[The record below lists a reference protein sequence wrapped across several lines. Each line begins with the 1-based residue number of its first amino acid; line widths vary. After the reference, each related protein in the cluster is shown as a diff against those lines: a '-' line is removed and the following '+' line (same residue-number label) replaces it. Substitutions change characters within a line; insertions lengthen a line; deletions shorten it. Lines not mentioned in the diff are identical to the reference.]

1 MAAERKPVTVLF
13 CDLAGSTAL
22 GEHLDPELL
31 QTIQAAYFDRVR
43 AVVERFGG
51 TVEKFI
57 GDAVCAV
64 FGVPRVHEDDAERAV
79 RCAFAVRDALA
90 ELSDELRPR
99 LGVELTVRI
108 GVEAGEVVV
117 GGEALAT
124 GDVMSTTARLEQ
136 AAQPGEILV
145 GGSARLLTRRAVV
158 YEGPRLIEAK
168 GKAEGVEAWLA
179 VTIEPEPRWRQ
190 ARLIGRERELATL
203 AGAFERAVHDTQPE
217 VVVVLGEPGIGKSR
231 LAEEFAS
238 RVARRAVVLRGACF
252 PYRHASALLPLAQ
265 VVRSEFGGSPE
276 KLAAGIRRRHE
287 GHEGALLQAQLSALT
302 GASGTMPSA
311 TELVWGLRRY
321 LEALA
326 SERPAVVVLD
336 DRSAFT
342 TRSSGRSPTSPCL
355 SGIASSCTGRRR
367 PGSSGGS
374 TSGLSSP

>member
-203 AGAFERAVHDTQPE
+203 AGAFERAVHDHPARGRSRPRRAGNRQ
-217 VVVVLGEPGIGKSR
+217 EPARRGVR
-231 LAEEFAS
+231 LPRRAS
-238 RVARRAVVLRGACF
+238 RGRAPRRVLPLRPRFRVASACTGCPIRIRRVAGEARRGHPPPPR
-252 PYRHASALLPLAQ
+252 
-265 VVRSEFGGSPE
+265 RS
-276 KLAAGIRRRHE
+276 
-287 GHEGALLQAQLSALT
+287 
-302 GASGTMPSA
+302 
-311 TELVWGLRRY
+311 
-321 LEALA
+321 
-326 SERPAVVVLD
+326 
-336 DRSAFT
+336 
-342 TRSSGRSPTSPCL
+342 
-355 SGIASSCTGRRR
+355 
-367 PGSSGGS
+367 
-374 TSGLSSP
+374 